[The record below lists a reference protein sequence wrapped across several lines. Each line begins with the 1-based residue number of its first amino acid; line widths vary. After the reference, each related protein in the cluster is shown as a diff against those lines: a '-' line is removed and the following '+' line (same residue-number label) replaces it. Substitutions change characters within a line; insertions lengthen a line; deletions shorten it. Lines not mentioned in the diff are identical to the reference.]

1 MTMTDTPHARRTDA
15 ISSHLALQA
24 LGRAQSLKTHVITAA
39 LILEDP
45 FGTCWCDTELTEKIE
60 AITGK
65 RQQRNVIAR
74 TRGLLEQD
82 GWIEKVGLF
91 DYDGRPHLHF
101 KLTSA
106 AITAR

>member
-1 MTMTDTPHARRTDA
+1 MTDTPHARRTDA

-24 LGRAQSLKTHVITAA
+24 LGRATSLKAHVITAA
-39 LILEDP
+39 LMLEDP
-45 FGTCWCDTELTEKIE
+45 IDVTCWCDTELTEKIE
-60 AITGK
+60 QITGK

-101 KLTSA
+101 ALTA
-106 AITAR
+106 AAVRAR

>member
-1 MTMTDTPHARRTDA
+1 MTDTPHARRTDA

-24 LGRAQSLKTHVITAA
+24 LGRATSLKAHVVTAA
-39 LILEDP
+39 LMLEDP
-45 FGTCWCDTELTEKIE
+45 VEVECWCDTELTAKVEQ
-60 AITGK
+60 ITRK

-91 DYDGRPHLHF
+91 DYDGRPHLFF
-101 KLTSA
+101 KLTPA
-106 AITAR
+106 AITAT